1 MTDGTDTNQELIQ
14 LAQEIFQQVQMLL
27 LRVQSLTGSLD
38 TGEYAEYLGSFDRI
52 QKLFDKFSYDFRAA
66 GFPDSPELREARGK
80 LNDSFR
86 EFSQA
91 RAEFQSTA
99 QLEEPARTPENTP
112 EETEETGDEAESV
125 QDETE
130 SVQDETESDSLVEAD
145 IPEEPKKKRQKKRRV
160 RKPSVDPAIQEAQR
174 AEAARLGMQLQP
186 GQPITEA
193 DLRNAQLRLEEERQ
207 RQAEASAETI
217 RRENENLSAY
227 REKIAQSTGFRHLES
242 SHIDM
247 SREGIGR
254 TNAGSDNEEYQ
265 AAAFAASAAA
275 VSQETVR
282 QQERKSEEPRKNGGS
297 SPTPRTET
305 AQPGQRY
312 HLSKIT
318 TNLGA
323 VTYVA
328 FSAAAQKAAQEVSRD
343 NDTASGLLTGS
354 YYIPTV
360 AGLAWTSARSPTKSL
375 EKAARRVTPDELS
388 RSCKD
393 AIRGYGQLK
402 AQKAD
407 LEKQLAALPETDKL
421 STKRRNQLGQQLAAL
436 KAQLPAA
443 EKAAA
448 QSRRL
453 QQFQHERAL
462 DRELITRLKVD
473 GKLPKGAKALRERSQ
488 GILQKDNRRLTRKY
502 GSLTGLPE
510 KDIRSRVQRL
520 RTEGAA
526 LKLQIRQ
533 LESKGAALSSAE
545 RQLLKKLKEKSAVTG
560 KEISSLVGLSRARTD
575 LAYKGSRLHAVLKK
589 ADKQYMYRLNGMR
602 LVRSF
607 ALRPLYAGRESNTEG
622 LANMAQ
628 IAMDPTTRHIVKRVS
643 ALPFR
648 ATGKVLRRAAPKFY
662 FRAQG
667 KARAAKKKFH
677 RVVTAPKRG
686 ITRAIGYTTDAV
698 RTAIPT
704 NIKKRVTAPIRYLR
718 KKYNAA
724 HAAYTGARK
733 WLAGTRVGRVWTRV
747 HIFGQRLSA
756 AWRLALGALKKG
768 ALAGLGIFLG
778 MALLIGIIGLIL
790 PAAATSSSVI
800 MSPAPSSSDKINL
813 APYCQ
818 VIRTENARFQEEISR
833 LIDRYENDARYE
845 KAEMRF
851 SGASNN
857 MREMLSMM
865 AVRLQQSLDTD
876 DNPNVRQYLVY
887 LFRASHTYAVSEHNY
902 TCTGCQKRPVQVV
915 GVDPE
920 TGEATI
926 ELKEES
932 YCPGHKDVTIQVRVL
947 LFDELFSCDTY
958 TIPDDGWEGWTEDNI
973 SWCKMIYEMDWA
985 ELYTGVSI
993 GGGPA
998 FGTVATSEET
1008 RRIWNYLYNL
1018 IGNPYGTAGL
1028 MGNLCAESAL
1038 RPNNLQDQYEPL
1050 LGYDDIT
1057 YTQAVDDGSYDNFVH
1072 DSAGYGL
1079 AQWTY
1084 YARKQNLYDF
1094 AQAQGKSIGD
1104 LDLQLQFLSR
1114 ELTGTSILAVLRS
1127 ATSVRE
1133 ASDVVL
1139 LQFEAP
1145 LDQSEE
1151 VQLVRARLGELYYN
1165 SFVLG
1170 TQAEGQLTQK
1180 QRKVIEIATNS
1191 DSYGIPANPGYCQ
1204 AWAAYVYGAAGL
1216 PIDGSSCAYQS
1227 GVRYGVSNDWSI
1239 VPPGAAVYG
1248 YSGSQYG
1255 HVGIYVGNGL
1265 VYHNIGGVAVDTLSD
1280 WIRKYDGFCWGW
1292 EAGSDLTQ
1300 YD

>member
-52 QKLFDKFSYDFRAA
+52 QKFFDQFSYDFRDA
-66 GFPDSPELREARGK
+66 GFPDDPEIRETRNK
-80 LNDSFR
+80 LGDCFR
-86 EFSQA
+86 EFVRIRTGFFNQYESV
-91 RAEFQSTA
+91 
-99 QLEEPARTPENTP
+99 EPDQELVEDTL
-112 EETEETGDEAESV
+112 EETEGDPDAEADADLEEDNAGNDSETDAEAEASTV
-125 QDETE
+125 
-130 SVQDETESDSLVEAD
+130 
-145 IPEEPKKKRQKKRRV
+145 QKKRRRV
-160 RKPSVDPAIQEAQR
+160 KKPTSAAEQARQEMQW
-174 AEAARLGMQLQP
+174 AEANRMGLPVQP
-186 GQPITEA
+186 GQPVSEA

-227 REKIAQSTGFRHLES
+227 RERIAQSTGFRHLES

-247 SREGIGR
+247 SREGIGH
-254 TNAGSDNEEYQ
+254 TNTKSDSEEHQ
-265 AAAFAASAAA
+265 AAAITAAAAA

-575 LAYKGSRLHAVLKK
+575 LAYKGSRLHVVLKK

-704 NIKKRVTAPIRYLR
+704 NIKKRVTAPIHYIR
-718 KKYNAA
+718 KKYTAA
-724 HAAYTGARK
+724 RAAYSGTKK

-756 AWRLALGALKKG
+756 AFRLVLGALKKG
-768 ALAGLGIFLG
+768 VLAGLGIFLG

-865 AVRLQQSLDTD
+865 AVRLQQSLDID
-876 DNPNVRQYLVY
+876 DNPDVRQYLVY
-887 LFRASHTYAVSEHNY
+887 LFRASHTYTVSEHSY
-902 TCTGCQKRPVQVV
+902 TCSGCRKRPVQVV
-915 GVDPE
+915 EIDPE
-920 TGEATI
+920 TGEATVV
-926 ELKEES
+926 LKEER
-932 YCPGHKDVTIQVRVL
+932 YCPGHKDVTIQVRAL
-947 LFDELFSCDTY
+947 AFDELFSCDTY

-1216 PIDGSSCAYQS
+1216 PIDGSCCAYHS
-1227 GVRYGVSNDWSI
+1227 GLRYGVSDDWSI
-1239 VPPGAAVYG
+1239 IPPGAAVYG
-1248 YSGSQYG
+1248 YSGSEYG

>member
-1 MTDGTDTNQELIQ
+1 MTTDTDQALISA
-14 LAQEIFQQVQMLL
+14 AQEIFQEAQMLV
-27 LRVQSLTGSLD
+27 LRLRNVTGSLD
-38 TGEYAEYLGSFDRI
+38 AGDYAEYLGSFDRI
-52 QKLFDKFSYDFRAA
+52 QSLFDKFSYDFRAA

-227 REKIAQSTGFRHLES
+227 RERIAQSTGFRHLES

-247 SREGIGR
+247 SREGIGH
-254 TNAGSDNEEYQ
+254 TNTKSDSEEHQ
-265 AAAFAASAAA
+265 AAAITAAAA
-275 VSQETVR
+275 VSQEAAR
-282 QQERKSEEPRKNGGS
+282 QQERKSEERQEREEHRENASSSSTTHTEAPHPRK
-297 SPTPRTET
+297 
-305 AQPGQRY
+305 QY

-328 FSAAAQKAAQEVSRD
+328 FSAAALGTAREASKD
-343 NDTASGLLTGS
+343 NDTASGLLTAS
-354 YYIPTV
+354 YYVPTA
-360 AGLAWTSARSPTKSL
+360 AGLAWSQARNPTRPLK
-375 EKAARRVTPDELS
+375 KARILPDDLS
-388 RSCKD
+388 RQCSD
-393 AIRGYGQLK
+393 AMRSYGQLRARK
-402 AQKAD
+402 SD
-407 LEKQLAALPETDKL
+407 LEKQLAALPDTNKL
-421 STKRRNQLGQQLAAL
+421 SHRRREQLQLQLTAL
-436 KAQLPAA
+436 KSQLPAA
-443 EKAAA
+443 ERAAA

-453 QQFQHERAL
+453 QRFQHERNL
-462 DRELITRLKVD
+462 DRELVAQLKVK
-473 GKLPKGAKALRERSQ
+473 GKMPKGAKALGERAQ
-488 GILQKDNRRLTRKY
+488 AILQADNRQLIRKY
-502 GSLTGLPE
+502 GSLAGLRE
-510 KDIRSRVQRL
+510 KDIRARVQRL
-520 RTEGAA
+520 RTEGKA
-526 LKLQIRQ
+526 LKLQIHQMEGKPLSPADRQ
-533 LESKGAALSSAE
+533 LF
-545 RQLLKKLKEKSAVTG
+545 KKLKERCTAIG
-560 KEISSLVGLSRARTD
+560 KEISPLLKLSRAKTD
-575 LAYKGSRLHAVLKK
+575 LAYKGAKLRAIQNAAGKR
-589 ADKQYMYRLNGMR
+589 YMYRLNGIR
-602 LVRSF
+602 LVRF
-607 ALRPLYAGRESNTEG
+607 LALTPLYQGNNTEG
-622 LANMAQ
+622 LAVMTQ
-628 IAMDPTTRHIVKRVS
+628 IVLDPTVRRIAGKTV

-648 ATGKVLRRAAPKFY
+648 TTAKVVRRVAPKFA
-662 FRAQG
+662 FQVQVTVQTA
-667 KARAAKKKFH
+667 KAKIH
-677 RVVTAPKRG
+677 YIVTVPKRG
-686 ITRAIGYTTDAV
+686 IIRVAGYAVGAV
-698 RTAIPT
+698 RKAIPT
-704 NIKKRVTAPIRYLR
+704 SIKKRVTTPIRYLR

-756 AWRLALGALKKG
+756 AFRLVLGALKKG
-768 ALAGLGIFLG
+768 VLAGLGIFLG

-865 AVRLQQSLDTD
+865 AVRLQQSLDID
-876 DNPNVRQYLVY
+876 DNPDVRQYLVY
-887 LFRASHTYAVSEHNY
+887 LFRASHTYTVSEHSY
-902 TCTGCQKRPVQVV
+902 TCSGCRKRPVQVV
-915 GVDPE
+915 EIDPE
-920 TGEATI
+920 TGEATVV
-926 ELKEES
+926 LKEER
-932 YCPGHKDVTIQVRVL
+932 YCPGHKDVTIQVRAL
-947 LFDELFSCDTY
+947 AFDELFSCDTY

>member
-1 MTDGTDTNQELIQ
+1 MDTSQELIR
-14 LAQEIFQQVQMLL
+14 LAQEIFHEVEVLF
-27 LRVQSLTGSLD
+27 LRLRNVTGSLD
-38 TGEYAEYLGSFDRI
+38 AGEYAEYLGSFDRI
-52 QKLFDKFSYDFRAA
+52 QRLFDKFSYDFRDA
-66 GFPDSPELREARGK
+66 GFPDSPELREARGE
-80 LNDSFR
+80 LSNSFR

-91 RAEFQSTA
+91 RTKFQSA
-99 QLEEPARTPENTP
+99 VKSAEPALENTP
-112 EETEETGDEAESV
+112 EETEEADDEAESV
-125 QDETE
+125 QDET
-130 SVQDETESDSLVEAD
+130 VSDILEEAD
-145 IPEEPKKKRQKKRRV
+145 APEEPKKKRQKKRRI
-160 RKPSVDPAIQEAQR
+160 RKPSADRAIQEERR
-174 AEAARLGMQLQP
+174 AEAARMGMQVQP

-193 DLRNAQLRLEEERQ
+193 DLQSARIRLEEERQ
-207 RQAEASAETI
+207 RKAEASAEAI

-227 REKIAQSTGFRHLES
+227 QERMAQSAEFQHLES
-242 SHIDM
+242 SHLDM
-247 SREGIGR
+247 SREGIGH
-254 TNAGSDNEEYQ
+254 TNTESDSEEYPP
-265 AAAFAASAAA
+265 AAIAFAA
-275 VSQETVR
+275 VSQEEVR
-282 QQERKSEEPRKNGGS
+282 QQEPKSGDRRDREEHRENEQRRESEGSRSTSHTEAAHPRK
-297 SPTPRTET
+297 
-305 AQPGQRY
+305 QY
-312 HLSKIT
+312 HLSKIA

-328 FSAAAQKAAQEVSRD
+328 FSAAAMKTIREASKD
-343 NDTASGLLTGS
+343 SDTVSGLLEAS
-354 YYIPTV
+354 YYVPTA
-360 AGLAWTSARSPTKSL
+360 AGLAWSLNHNPTKPL
-375 EKAARRVTPDELS
+375 KKGQILPDDLS
-388 RSCKD
+388 RRCSD
-393 AIRGYGQLK
+393 ARQRYRQLK
-402 AQKAD
+402 VRTAD
-407 LEKQLAALPETDKL
+407 LEKQLAAFPDTNKL
-421 STKRRNQLGQQLAAL
+421 SHRRREQLQLQLTAL
-436 KAQLPAA
+436 KSQLPAA
-443 EKAAA
+443 ERAAA

-453 QQFQHERAL
+453 QRFQHERNL
-462 DRELITRLKVD
+462 DRELLTRLKVK
-473 GKLPKGAKALRERSQ
+473 GKMPHGYKALGERSQ
-488 GILQKDNRRLTRKY
+488 AILQEDNRQLIRKY
-502 GSLTGLPE
+502 GSLAGLSE
-510 KDIRSRVQRL
+510 KDIRARVLRL
-520 RTEGAA
+520 RTEGRA
-526 LKLQIRQ
+526 LKVRIHQM
-533 LESKGAALSSAE
+533 ESKPLSPAD
-545 RQLLKKLKEKSAVTG
+545 RQLLKRLKDRCAAIG
-560 KEISSLVGLSRARTD
+560 KEISFLMGLSRARTD
-575 LAYKGSRLHAVLKK
+575 LAYRGAKLRAIQNTAGKR
-589 ADKQYMYRLNGMR
+589 YTYRLSGIR
-602 LVRSF
+602 LVRYF
-607 ALRPLYAGRESNTEG
+607 ALTPLYRDSNTEG
-622 LANMAQ
+622 LGVMAQ
-628 IAMDPTTRHIVKRVS
+628 IVSDSTVRHIAAKTV
-643 ALPFR
+643 AFPFR
-648 ATGKVLRRAAPKFY
+648 LTGKVVRRTAPKFA
-662 FRAQG
+662 FQCHQIKQEG
-667 KARAAKKKFH
+667 KAFIH
-677 RVVTAPKRG
+677 SIVTAPKRG
-686 ITRAIGYTTDAV
+686 ITRAVGYTADRV
-698 RTAIPT
+698 RKAMPT
-704 NIKKRVTAPIRYLR
+704 GIKKRVNSSIRFLR
-718 KKYNAA
+718 KKYNTARTV
-724 HAAYTGARK
+724 YGGARK
-733 WLAGTRVGRVWTRV
+733 WLAGSRVGRAWTQVR
-747 HIFGQRLSA
+747 IFGQRLSA
-756 AWRLALGALKKG
+756 AWRLVLGTLKKG
-768 ALAGLGIFLG
+768 VLAGLGIFLG
-778 MALLIGIIGLIL
+778 IVLLIGIIGMIV
-790 PAAATSSSVI
+790 PTAATSSSVI

-865 AVRLQQSLDTD
+865 AVRLQQSLDID
-876 DNPNVRQYLVY
+876 DNPDVRQYLVY
-887 LFRASHTYAVSEHNY
+887 LFRASHTYTVSEHSY
-902 TCTGCQKRPVQVV
+902 TCSGCQKRPIQVV
-915 GVDPE
+915 EIDPE
-920 TGEATI
+920 TGEATVV
-926 ELKEES
+926 LKEER
-932 YCPGHKDVTIQVRVL
+932 YCPGHKDVTIQVRAL
-947 LFDELFSCDTY
+947 TFDELFGCDTY
-958 TIPDDGWEGWTEDNI
+958 TIPHDGWEGWTEDNI
-973 SWCKMIYEMDWA
+973 SWCKMIYDMDWT
-985 ELYTGVSI
+985 ELYEGVSI

-1008 RRIWNYLYNL
+1008 RRIWNYLYSF

-1038 RPNNLQDQYEPL
+1038 RPNNLQDQYEAL

-1057 YTQAVDDGSYDNFVH
+1057 YTQAVDDGSYDNFVG

-1145 LDQSEE
+1145 LDQSEK